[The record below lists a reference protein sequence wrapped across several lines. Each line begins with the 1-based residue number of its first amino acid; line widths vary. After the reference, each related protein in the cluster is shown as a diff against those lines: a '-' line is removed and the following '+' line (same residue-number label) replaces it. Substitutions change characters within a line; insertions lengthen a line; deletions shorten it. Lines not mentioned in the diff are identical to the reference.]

1 MQARRTFA
9 GGIAIVICMM
19 GMIGCSQ
26 FDREAHPQAA
36 AAPPT
41 VQYLSEWGAKGDGP
55 GKLDQPAGIA
65 TDANGNVYIADAGS
79 QFIHKLD
86 AQGTPLLSFQEGALQ
101 HPQWI
106 TVDGGGAMYVSDPVR
121 NSVFVF
127 LPNGDKY
134 RELHLK
140 TRASPENEISVAVG
154 DDGLIH
160 ILDWSAEKVFTYT
173 PSMRLAQNWAPL
185 VGAAGVASAANA
197 AGTIHR
203 LGPIVRGP
211 EDSLYLADASGGRIL
226 RFSRDGQF
234 VSAIDA
240 SADGT
245 QRKLSREFAVSGSC
259 VLAMDADGHTLH
271 VWTLDG
277 KLKLDTDL
285 AAELGPGSRLPP
297 AIAVSPRS
305 ELLVLDAPQARV
317 LRYHVNF

>member
-9 GGIAIVICMM
+9 TGIGVLICIALMC
-19 GMIGCSQ
+19 GCGQ
-26 FDREAHPQAA
+26 YETEAHPQAA

-41 VQYLSEWGAKGDGP
+41 VQYLGQWGAKGDGP

-65 TDANGNVYIADAGS
+65 TDTNGNVYIADAGS

-86 AQGTPLLSFQEGALQ
+86 PQGTPLLSFQEGALK

-106 TVDGGGAMYVSDPVR
+106 TIDGGGAMYVSDPVR

-140 TRASPENEISVAVG
+140 TRADPENEISVAVG

-173 PSMRLAQNWAPL
+173 SSMRLAQNWAPS
-185 VGAAGVASAANA
+185 VGAAGATSATGAN
-197 AGTIHR
+197 HH

-211 EDSLYLADASGGRIL
+211 EDSLYFADASGGRIL
-226 RFSRDGQF
+226 RYSRDGQF

-245 QRKLSREFAVSGSC
+245 QRKLSREFAVSSSC

-305 ELLVLDAPQARV
+305 EMLVLDAPQARV
-317 LRYHVNF
+317 LRYHINF